1 MAQVCGLGDRRE
13 SVKHAEVQTILRV
26 RERID
31 VDVSY
36 VEGCKILEEMR
47 SLARIY
53 LEVRQRTLDDGLG
66 QHIGELLPAAYL
78 YPFIL

>member
-1 MAQVCGLGDRRE
+1 MAQVCGLRDRRE
-13 SVKHAEVQTILRV
+13 SVKHAEIQTILCV

-53 LEVRQRTLDDGLG
+53 LEVR
-66 QHIGELLPAAYL
+66 
-78 YPFIL
+78 